1 MMAMQNQ
8 EQNRTAERIRQLEEE
23 NNQLTGK
30 LKAANREIER
40 MHKQVLLAK
49 VAAKEA
55 AENVGAMSTA
65 LYIGATLRYGIQHQD
80 GTMEACFPFID
91 RELAKTYRMTMTRDD
106 KNKQLTVRV
115 SQKEEPNGHE

>member
-1 MMAMQNQ
+1 MMQNQ
-8 EQNRTAERIRQLEEE
+8 EQNRMEERIRQLEAE

-49 VAAKEA
+49 AAAKEA

-65 LYIGATLRYGIQHQD
+65 LYIGAALLYGIPTQD
-80 GTMEACFPFID
+80 GTMEACFPYID
-91 RELAKTYRMTMTRDD
+91 RELAKLYRMTMVRDD
-106 KNKQLTVRV
+106 ENKRLTVRV
-115 SQKEEPNGHE
+115 SRKEEPNGYA

>member
-1 MMAMQNQ
+1 MTERQND
-8 EQNRTAERIRQLEEE
+8 RLAERICQLEAE

-30 LKAANREIER
+30 LKAANREVDR
-40 MHKQVLLAK
+40 MHKQVILAK
-49 VAAKEA
+49 AAAKDA
-55 AENVGAMSTA
+55 AENVGAMSAA

-80 GTMEACFPFID
+80 GTAEACFPFID

>member
-1 MMAMQNQ
+1 M
-8 EQNRTAERIRQLEEE
+8 TERGDDRLSEHIRQLEAE
-23 NNQLTGK
+23 NSRLIGK
-30 LKAANREIER
+30 LKAANREIDR
-40 MHKQVLLAK
+40 MHNQVLLAK
-49 VAAKEA
+49 AAAKEA

-106 KNKQLTVRV
+106 ENKRLTVRV
-115 SQKEEPNGHE
+115 GRKEEPNGHE

>member
-8 EQNRTAERIRQLEEE
+8 EQNQTAEHIRQLEAE
-23 NNQLTGK
+23 NNHLTGK
-30 LKAANREIER
+30 LKAANREIDR

-49 VAAKEA
+49 AAAKEA
-55 AENVGAMSTA
+55 AENVGAMSAA
-65 LYIGATLRYGIQHQD
+65 LYIGATLRYGIQRQY
-80 GTMEACFPFID
+80 GTIEACFPFID

>member
-8 EQNRTAERIRQLEEE
+8 EQNRMAERIRQLEAE

-49 VAAKEA
+49 AAAKDA
-55 AENVGAMSTA
+55 AENVGAMSAA

-91 RELAKTYRMTMTRDD
+91 RELTKTYRMTMTRDD

>member
-23 NNQLTGK
+23 TNQLTGK

-49 VAAKEA
+49 AAAKEA
-55 AENVGAMSTA
+55 AESVGAMSTA
-65 LYIGATLRYGIQHQD
+65 LYVGAALLYGIPTQD
-80 GTMEACFPFID
+80 GTIEACFPYID
-91 RELAKTYRMTMTRDD
+91 RDLAKLYRMTMVRDD
-106 KNKQLTVRV
+106 ENKRLTVRV
-115 SQKEEPNGHE
+115 SRKEEPNGHA

>member
-1 MMAMQNQ
+1 MTDRKNQ
-8 EQNRTAERIRQLEEE
+8 EQDQLAEHIRQLEAEK
-23 NNQLTGK
+23 NQLTGK

-49 VAAKEA
+49 AAAKEA
-55 AENVGAMSTA
+55 AENVGAMSAA

-80 GTMEACFPFID
+80 GTAEACFPFID

>member
-8 EQNRTAERIRQLEEE
+8 EQNRMEERIRQLEAE

-49 VAAKEA
+49 AAAKEA

-65 LYIGATLRYGIQHQD
+65 LYIGAAIMYGNPTQD
-80 GTMEACFPFID
+80 GAVEAIFPFID
-91 RELAKTYRMTMTRDD
+91 RDLAKQYRMTMVRDD
-106 KNKQLTVRV
+106 ENKRLTVRV
-115 SQKEEPNGHE
+115 SRKEEANGHA

>member
-1 MMAMQNQ
+1 MTDRKNQ
-8 EQNRTAERIRQLEEE
+8 EQDRQTEHIRRLEVE

-49 VAAKEA
+49 AAAKEA
-55 AENVGAMSTA
+55 AENVGAMSAA
-65 LYIGATLRYGIQHQD
+65 LYIGAALLYGIPTQD

-91 RELAKTYRMTMTRDD
+91 RELAKLYRMTMVRDD
-106 KNKQLTVRV
+106 DNKRLTVRV
-115 SQKEEPNGHE
+115 SRKEESNGHT

>member
-1 MMAMQNQ
+1 MMQQNK
-8 EQNRTAERIRQLEEE
+8 EQDRLAEHIRQLEAE

-49 VAAKEA
+49 AAAKEA
-55 AENVGAMSTA
+55 AENAGAMSAA
-65 LYIGATLRYGIQHQD
+65 LYIGAALLYGIPTQD

-91 RELAKTYRMTMTRDD
+91 RELAKLYRMTMVRDD
-106 KNKQLTVRV
+106 ENKRLTVRV
-115 SQKEEPNGHE
+115 SRKEEANGHA